1 MGIQCKTGALS
12 VGFQHPARETPPG
25 PKQGPQVPGV
35 VMTICPVAIAVGC
48 KKCPVFKVC
57 PAKTTLGDYDPDA
70 KPAAPKKT
78 TDAGKRG

>member
-1 MGIQCKTGALS
+1 
-12 VGFQHPARETPPG
+12 
-25 PKQGPQVPGV
+25 
-35 VMTICPVAIAVGC
+35 MTICPVAIAVGC

-57 PAKTTLGDYDPDA
+57 PAKTTLGDYDPDV